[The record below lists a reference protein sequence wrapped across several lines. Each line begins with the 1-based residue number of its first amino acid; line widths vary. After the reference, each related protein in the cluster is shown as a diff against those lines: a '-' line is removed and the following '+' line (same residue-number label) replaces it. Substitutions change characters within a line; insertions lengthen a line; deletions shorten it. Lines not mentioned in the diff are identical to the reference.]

1 MIKVLLW
8 DIDGTLL
15 NFLAAE
21 KAAMKKCFEVCGIGE
36 CTDEMIARYSKINRK
51 YWEML
56 ERGEITK
63 PQVLIGRFEEFFE
76 SEGIVTDCATEFN
89 KEYQVRLG
97 DTICFCDNGYELVK
111 SLKGRVKQYAV
122 TNGTKVAQDKKLA
135 KSGLVE
141 LFDAVF
147 ISEEIGV
154 EKPGVG
160 FFEKVWDSIGKYKS
174 DEVMIIGDSLTSDIQ
189 GGNNAGILCC
199 WYNPKGAVNYTG
211 VRVDYEIDNLQ
222 KVKEIIDEEN

>member
-36 CTDEMIARYSKINRK
+36 CTDEMIERYSKINRK

-76 SEGIVTDCATEFN
+76 SEGVVTDCATEFN

-97 DTICFCDNGYELVK
+97 DTICFCDNGYEIVK

-135 KSGLVE
+135 KSGLIE

-160 FFEKVWDSIGKYKS
+160 FFEKVWERIGRYEA
-174 DEVMIIGDSLTSDIQ
+174 DEVMIIGDSLTSDMQ

-199 WYNPKGAVNYTG
+199 WYNPKGAVNYMG

>member
-8 DIDGTLL
+8 DIDGALL

-174 DEVMIIGDSLTSDIQ
+174 DEVMIIGDSLTSDMQ

-199 WYNPKGAVNYTG
+199 WYNPKGAVNYMG